1 MKKLAKANGVAEKT
15 TMNINGNL
23 AIDINEDILFDYPTG
38 VEKVEKEIKTN
49 PKVLYKITK
58 RAIDII
64 GAIIGIILLIPTT
77 ILIYIARKILKEDQG
92 PLFYEQ
98 LRYGKNGKI
107 FRLYKFR
114 SMCINAD
121 KKLKEYLD
129 NNEDAKNE
137 FEKTH
142 KLQKD
147 PRITKLGNFLRK
159 TSLDELPQFWNVLKG
174 DMSLIGPRPE
184 RPLFV
189 EKFKEEIPR
198 YMIKHQVRPGITGWA
213 QVNGFRGD
221 TSIRSRIE
229 HDLYYI
235 ENWSL
240 GLDIKILFL
249 TFFKGFVNKNAY

>member
-1 MKKLAKANGVAEKT
+1 MKRLAKANGVAEKT

-38 VEKVEKEIKTN
+38 VDKVEKEIKTN
-49 PKVLYKITK
+49 KKVLYKITK

-64 GAIIGIILLIPTT
+64 GAIIGIILLIPTI
-77 ILIYIARKILKEDQG
+77 ILVYIARKILKEDQG
-92 PLFYEQ
+92 PLFYKQ

-107 FRLYKFR
+107 FRVYKFR

-159 TSLDELPQFWNVLKG
+159 TSLDELPQMINILKG
-174 DMSLIGPRPE
+174 EMSFVGPRPVISE
-184 RPLFV
+184 EV
-189 EKFKEEIPR
+189 EEYGVNKDKFLS
-198 YMIKHQVRPGITGWA
+198 VTPGLTGYW
-213 QVNGFRGD
+213 QVNG
-221 TSIRSRIE
+221 RSNTTYEERMLME
-229 HDLYYI
+229 LYYV
-235 ENWSL
+235 ENCSL
-240 GLDIKILFL
+240 WLDTKI
-249 TFFKGFVNKNAY
+249 FFKTFITVFKKEGAI

>member
-1 MKKLAKANGVAEKT
+1 MKRLAKANGVAEKT

-38 VEKVEKEIKTN
+38 VDKVEKEIKTN
-49 PKVLYKITK
+49 KKVLYKITK

-64 GAIIGIILLIPTT
+64 GAIIGIILLIPTI
-77 ILIYIARKILKEDQG
+77 ILVYIARKILKEDQG

-159 TSLDELPQFWNVLKG
+159 TSLDELPQMINILKG
-174 DMSLIGPRPE
+174 EMSFVGPRPVISE
-184 RPLFV
+184 EV
-189 EKFKEEIPR
+189 EEYGVNKDKFLS
-198 YMIKHQVRPGITGWA
+198 VTPGLTGYW
-213 QVNGFRGD
+213 QVNG
-221 TSIRSRIE
+221 RSNTTYEERMLME
-229 HDLYYI
+229 LYYV
-235 ENWSL
+235 ENCSL
-240 GLDIKILFL
+240 WLDTKI
-249 TFFKGFVNKNAY
+249 FFKTFITVFKKEGAI

>member
-1 MKKLAKANGVAEKT
+1 MKRLAKANGVAEKT
-15 TMNINGNL
+15 TMNINGNF

-38 VEKVEKEIKTN
+38 VDKVEKEIKTN
-49 PKVLYKITK
+49 KKVLYKITK

-64 GAIIGIILLIPTT
+64 GAIIGIILLIPTI
-77 ILIYIARKILKEDQG
+77 ILVYIARKILKEDQG
-92 PLFYEQ
+92 PLFYKQ

-159 TSLDELPQFWNVLKG
+159 TSLDELPQMINILKG
-174 DMSLIGPRPE
+174 EMSFVGLRPVISE
-184 RPLFV
+184 EV
-189 EKFKEEIPR
+189 EEYGVNKDKFLS
-198 YMIKHQVRPGITGWA
+198 VTPGLTGYW
-213 QVNGFRGD
+213 QVNG
-221 TSIRSRIE
+221 RSNTTYEERMLME
-229 HDLYYI
+229 LYYV
-235 ENWSL
+235 ENCSL
-240 GLDIKILFL
+240 WLDTKI
-249 TFFKGFVNKNAY
+249 FFKTFITVFKKEGAV

>member
-1 MKKLAKANGVAEKT
+1 MKRLAKANGVAEKT

-38 VEKVEKEIKTN
+38 VDKVEKEIKTN
-49 PKVLYKITK
+49 KKVLYKITK

-64 GAIIGIILLIPTT
+64 GAIIGIILLIPTI
-77 ILIYIARKILKEDQG
+77 ILVYIARKILKEDQG
-92 PLFYEQ
+92 PLFYKQ

-137 FEKTH
+137 FEKTN

-147 PRITKLGNFLRK
+147 PRITKLGNFLRR
-159 TSLDELPQFWNVLKG
+159 TSLDELPQMINILKG
-174 DMSLIGPRPE
+174 EMSFVGPRPVISE
-184 RPLFV
+184 EV
-189 EKFKEEIPR
+189 EKYGVNKDKFLS
-198 YMIKHQVRPGITGWA
+198 VTPGLTGYW
-213 QVNGFRGD
+213 QVNG
-221 TSIRSRIE
+221 RSNTTYEERMLME
-229 HDLYYI
+229 LYYV
-235 ENWSL
+235 ENCSL
-240 GLDIKILFL
+240 WLDIKI
-249 TFFKGFVNKNAY
+249 FFKTFITVFKKEGAI